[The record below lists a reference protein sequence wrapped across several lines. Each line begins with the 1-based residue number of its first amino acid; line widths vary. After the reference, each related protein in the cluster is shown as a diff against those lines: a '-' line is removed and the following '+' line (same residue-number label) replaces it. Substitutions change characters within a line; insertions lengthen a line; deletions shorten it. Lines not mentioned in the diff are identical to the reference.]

1 MGDHFVSQQRKADRK
16 ARRMSG
22 YSPIKMPMQ
31 PDAAAQPML
40 FEQVRRLSASIASPR
55 RLAACGLIVA
65 LTMLTFS
72 MQPRSTTDRE
82 SGCEHEIGTPRPHRN
97 ADRRER
103 GQRSEESRVGKEC
116 GSRCRSWC
124 AW

>member
-1 MGDHFVSQQRKADRK
+1 MCALVTGVQTCALPI
-16 ARRMSG
+16 

-82 SGCEHEIGTPRPHRN
+82 SGCEHEIGTPRPHGNAERN
-97 ADRRER
+97 GKGVVE
-103 GQRSEESRVGKEC
+103 GKRV
-116 GSRCRSWC
+116 
-124 AW
+124 